1 MKTYKKITRLV
12 SVAAL
17 LLLLG
22 SEVLVLKDAF
32 TAAPAPSQAILILG
46 TRVYGQEPGPM
57 LQLRLEKALALY
69 RQGFAPYLL
78 VSGGQGADEDISEAA
93 AMRNYLMARDV
104 PAAAILLEDASTST
118 YENLRNST
126 AILREK
132 DLNQVIVVT
141 NRSHVFRSLYL
152 ARLHGLDAS
161 GAAAPM
167 SDRLGST
174 VYQFAR
180 ESAAVLSLMQYER
193 SPSPTPSPT
202 PPATGASPQSK
213 SALPL

>member
-1 MKTYKKITRLV
+1 MKTYKKITCLLGTTV
-12 SVAAL
+12 L
-17 LLLLG
+17 LLFLG
-22 SEVLVLKDAF
+22 SEALVLKDAF
-32 TAAPAPSQAILILG
+32 TAAPAPSQVILILG

-69 RQGFAPYLL
+69 RQGYAPYLL
-78 VSGGQGADEDISEAA
+78 ASGGQGSDEGISEAA
-93 AMRNYLMARDV
+93 AMRNYLVARGV
-104 PAAAILLEDASTST
+104 PTTAIILEDSSTST
-118 YENLRNST
+118 YENLGNSA

-132 DLNQVIVVT
+132 DFNQVIVVT
-141 NRSHVFRSLYL
+141 NRSHLFRSLYL
-152 ARLHGLDAS
+152 ARLHGLNAS

-167 SDRLGST
+167 SDRLGAT

-202 PPATGASPQSK
+202 PPATGALLQSK
-213 SALPL
+213 SALLL

>member
-1 MKTYKKITRLV
+1 MKTYKKIT
-12 SVAAL
+12 SL
-17 LLLLG
+17 LLTAVVFFLLIG
-22 SEVLVLKDAF
+22 EALVLKDAF
-32 TAAPAPSQAILILG
+32 SETPVPSQAILILG
-46 TRVYGQEPGPM
+46 TSVYGQDPGPM
-57 LQLRLEKALALY
+57 LQLRLEKALTLY
-69 RQGFAPYLL
+69 RQGYASYI
-78 VSGGQGADEDISEAA
+78 VTSGGQGADEGISEAA
-93 AMRNYLMARDV
+93 AMRNYLVARGV
-104 PAAAILLEDASTST
+104 PAAAIFLEDKSTST
-118 YENLRNST
+118 YENLRNSA

-132 DLNQVIVVT
+132 ELNQVIVVT

-167 SDRLGST
+167 SDRLGAT

-202 PPATGASPQSK
+202 PPATGESPQSK

>member
-161 GAAAPM
+161 GGAAPM
-167 SDRLGST
+167 SDRPLASA
-174 VYQFAR
+174 YQFFR
-180 ESAAVLSLMQYER
+180 EGVAVLSLMRYEHFLSPIPAPAPPR
-193 SPSPTPSPT
+193 S
-202 PPATGASPQSK
+202 GALLQSK
-213 SALPL
+213 SALLS

>member
-1 MKTYKKITRLV
+1 MKTYKKIT
-12 SVAAL
+12 SL
-17 LLLLG
+17 LLTAVVFFLLIG
-22 SEVLVLKDAF
+22 EALVLKDAF
-32 TAAPAPSQAILILG
+32 SETPVPSQAILILG
-46 TRVYGQEPGPM
+46 TRVYGQDPGPM
-57 LQLRLEKALALY
+57 LQLRLEKALTLY
-69 RQGFAPYLL
+69 RQGYAPYI
-78 VSGGQGADEDISEAA
+78 VTSGGQGSDEGISEAA

-167 SDRLGST
+167 SDRLGAT